1 MRQTGV
7 RGPSSTAVQ
16 AAKPAGLVL
25 ALAMLMA
32 APAVALDDPASRVL
46 QDTQR
51 SAQQARDANQPPP
64 GGVVPTPTPRAELPP
79 KGGAVVLLKSVTYD
93 PPSAFLS
100 PAELDAIS
108 AKYVGRRVDFS
119 DISAL
124 VRDVNDLYAKK
135 GVVTAGAIL
144 PPQNLSSGQLT
155 VKLVEGREGNV
166 TVVGEHRTHNDLIF
180 QAVRLTRDGNIVD
193 VPTASSD
200 IARFNKM
207 HHAQLSLLLQPGA
220 TFGLTDLTIGVREPP
235 PDLFQLSLDN
245 QGVASTGETQF
256 SALYQKYG
264 LFGVDDQ
271 IMVLG
276 TATPGSL
283 AGTANFDLPISSF
296 GTRLALGATAST
308 IKVVAGP
315 TAPLDITGRSSAVT
329 ATVTQAIYVNPAFS
343 AIGLGTVSY
352 GTSQSYASGTPLVDA
367 TVTKV
372 ALGVALG
379 YTNER
384 FSLGAQPQLIYAMVD
399 DHLFGSRRG
408 IVLLA
413 GSASAEAKIT
423 DALSWTSHGA
433 WQYTQEKLLPGS
445 LLFQIGGFDSVR
457 GYPSDGVGGDSGFF
471 IQNELHWLKSDQVGG
486 IDLYALAD
494 FGQVYST
501 FPAITTMASIG
512 AGWTATLSDRATL
525 DVSAAIPIIPAVA
538 GQPSLAAYAKLTGR
552 LR

>member
-1 MRQTGV
+1 
-7 RGPSSTAVQ
+7 
-16 AAKPAGLVL
+16 
-25 ALAMLMA
+25 
-32 APAVALDDPASRVL
+32 
-46 QDTQR
+46 
-51 SAQQARDANQPPP
+51 
-64 GGVVPTPTPRAELPP
+64 LPP
-79 KGGAVVLLKSVTYD
+79 KGGAVVLLRSVTYD

-100 PAELDAIS
+100 AAELNAIS

-124 VRDVNDLYAKK
+124 VREVNDLYAKK

-155 VKLVEGREGNV
+155 VKLVEGREGTV
-166 TVVGEHRTHNDLIF
+166 SVVGEHRTRNDLIF

-264 LFGVDDQ
+264 LFGIDDQ

-315 TAPLDITGRSSAVT
+315 TAALDITGGSRAVT

-352 GTSQSYASGTPLVDA
+352 GTSQSYASGTPLVDS
-367 TVTKV
+367 TVTKA
-372 ALGVALG
+372 ALGIALG

-399 DHLFGSRRG
+399 DHLFSTRRG

-413 GSASAEAKIT
+413 GSASAQATIT

-471 IQNELHWLKSDQVGG
+471 IQNELHWLRSGQVGG

-501 FPAITTMASIG
+501 FPAITTMASLG
-512 AGWTATLSDRATL
+512 AGWTASLSDRATL
-525 DVSAAIPIIPAVA
+525 DVSAAVPIIPAVA
-538 GQPSLAAYAKLTGR
+538 GQPSLAAYAKLTGSFR
-552 LR
+552 